1 MAEMHLMFKFTENI
15 IVKMYLT
22 NKSGLKKF
30 NDILSVEIWE
40 IIWILALSFTG
51 YLFYFVYVIENFNL
65 YLNV

>member
-51 YLFYFVYVIENFNL
+51 YLFYFVYVIQNFNL

>member
-1 MAEMHLMFKFTENI
+1 MAEMHLMFKFTESI

-30 NDILSVEIWE
+30 NDILSVGIWE

-51 YLFYFVYVIENFNL
+51 CLFYFVYVIENFNL